1 MTMPVDQKLYDTVK
15 AKVYKEIP
23 KHSAYRSG
31 IVVQKYKKAFTKK
44 YGKRKQP
51 YKGNKKQTQ
60 KRGLTRW
67 FREKWVNQRGK
78 IGYKYKSDIYRP
90 SIRISKETPTTH
102 GELSNK
108 QIKRARKKKATLG
121 RVNRFKV
128 KTGGNKTK
136 KLKPQPKMKNGAY
149 FFEDHPEFRPNL
161 SPREMFLLGSFGG
174 TYWRPIHSSVTKKN
188 YKNQHKKYPSS
199 WWANIPE
206 HFLTTPWDKYDTSL
220 NKYKVKV
227 GNTLEFWEEKG
238 WIEPEQ
244 PYGWVQWYCDFFIG
258 KRGSDDERQ
267 IRRWNNLTGPKG
279 RFRNNLIG
287 QIIRKNT
294 TYNDFSV
301 SPKIR
306 QVLQH
311 WGYKLT
317 KKDFDK
323 AVTTRKK

>member
-1 MTMPVDQKLYDTVK
+1 MTVPTDQKLYDKVK
-15 AKVYKEIP
+15 TKVYKEIP
-23 KHSAYRSG
+23 KHR
-31 IVVQKYKKAFTKK
+31 
-44 YGKRKQP
+44 
-51 YKGNKKQTQ
+51 
-60 KRGLTRW
+60 
-67 FREKWVNQRGK
+67 
-78 IGYKYKSDIYRP
+78 
-90 SIRISKETPTTH
+90 
-102 GELSNK
+102 ELSDK

-161 SPREMFLLGSFGG
+161 SPREMFLMGSFGG
-174 TYWRPIHSSVTKKN
+174 TYWRPIHSTVTNKN

-317 KKDFDK
+317 KRDFDK
-323 AVTTRKK
+323 AVATRKK